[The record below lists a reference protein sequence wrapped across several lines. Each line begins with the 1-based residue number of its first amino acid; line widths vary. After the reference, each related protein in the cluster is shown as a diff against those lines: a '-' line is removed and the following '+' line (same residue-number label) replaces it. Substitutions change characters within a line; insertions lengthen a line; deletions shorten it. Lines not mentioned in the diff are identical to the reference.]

1 MQIKKRPTDKHK
13 EVTVEIDVLTVVSVA
28 LIILLGVLLLFTVV
42 DFLRGFLE
50 VKRFEIVGDDPPY
63 LAGEV
68 AESAGIEKGD
78 KLYRIDRSRAEKEI
92 IKNCAYIE
100 KVNIK
105 RSFPN
110 KVKFVVECY
119 EPIWYIE
126 ISGDFYVL
134 DENLRVLEET
144 KNEQRLYD
152 SDITKLTLP
161 NVKKAIVGE
170 EIVFGSSEVE
180 TEATIEIMKTIL
192 SSPIRNMLSSADIDN
207 RYDIH
212 FELDSLTGEDKLEGR
227 FFVSVGGYSRLD
239 AKLDYIARALEKE
252 NLEGVSGGT
261 IDVSENGEKVSIRP
275 EYTSNATEES
285 TEENTEK
292 NIEENTYDIY
302 APVG

>member
-1 MQIKKRPTDKHK
+1 MQIKKRPSDKHK
-13 EVTVEIDVLTVVSVA
+13 DVTVEIDVLTVVSVA

-50 VKRFEIVGDDPPY
+50 VKKFEIVGDDPPY

-68 AESAGIEKGD
+68 AEGAGIEKGD
-78 KLYRIDRSRAEKEI
+78 NLYRIDRSRAEKEI

-100 KVNIK
+100 KVDIR

-110 KVKFVVECY
+110 KIKFVVECY

-144 KNEQRLYD
+144 KNEQRLYE

-161 NVKKAIVGE
+161 SVKKAIVGE
-170 EIVFGSSEVE
+170 EIVFGGSDVE
-180 TEATIEIMKTIL
+180 TEATLEIMQTIL
-192 SSPIRNMLSSADIDN
+192 SSPIRGMMSSADIDN

-212 FELDSLTGEDKLEGR
+212 FEFDSVEENTKLSGK
-227 FFVSVGGYSRLD
+227 FVVSVGGYS
-239 AKLDYIARALEKE
+239 KLETKLEYIARAIAKE
-252 NLEGVSGGT
+252 SFENVGGGT
-261 IDVSENGEKVSIRP
+261 INVSEDGDKVSIRP
-275 EYTSNATEES
+275 EYVYEEQTE
-285 TEENTEK
+285 TETAETAK
-292 NIEENTYDIY
+292 SEEI
-302 APVG
+302 AVG

>member
-170 EIVFGSSEVE
+170 EIIFGSSEVE
-180 TEATIEIMKTIL
+180 TEATIEIMQTIL

-212 FELDSLTGEDKLEGR
+212 FELDSVVDDIKLSGK
-227 FFVSVGGYSRLD
+227 FLVSVGGYS
-239 AKLDYIARALEKE
+239 KLATKLEYIARAVAKE
-252 NLEGVSGGT
+252 SFENVGGGT
-261 IDVSENGEKVSIRP
+261 INVSEDGDKVSIRP
-275 EYTSNATEES
+275 EYVYEEQTESETAETAKS
-285 TEENTEK
+285 EE
-292 NIEENTYDIY
+292 I
-302 APVG
+302 AVG

>member
-180 TEATIEIMKTIL
+180 TEATIEIMQTIL

-212 FELDSLTGEDKLEGR
+212 FELDSVVDDIKLSGK
-227 FFVSVGGYSRLD
+227 FLVSVGGYS
-239 AKLDYIARALEKE
+239 KLETKLEYVARAIAKE
-252 NLEGVSGGT
+252 SFENVGGGT
-261 IDVSENGEKVSIRP
+261 INVSEDGDKVSIRP
-275 EYTSNATEES
+275 EYVYEEEFEGETEAS
-285 TEENTEK
+285 TERGE
-292 NIEENTYDIY
+292 I
-302 APVG
+302 AVG

>member
-1 MQIKKRPTDKHK
+1 MQIQKRPSDKHK
-13 EVTVEIDVLTVVSVA
+13 DVTVEIDVLTVVSVA

-50 VKRFEIVGDDPPY
+50 VKKFEIVGDDPPY

-68 AESAGIEKGD
+68 AEGAGIEKGD

-100 KVNIK
+100 KVDIR

-110 KVKFVVECY
+110 KIKFVVECY

-144 KNEQRLYD
+144 KNEQRLYE

-161 NVKKAIVGE
+161 SVKKAIVGE
-170 EIVFGSSEVE
+170 EIVFGGSDVE
-180 TEATIEIMKTIL
+180 TEATLEIMQTIL
-192 SSPIRNMLSSADIDN
+192 SSPIREMMSSADIDN

-212 FELDSLTGEDKLEGR
+212 FEFDSVEENTKLSGK
-227 FFVSVGGYSRLD
+227 FVVSVGGYS
-239 AKLDYIARALEKE
+239 KLETKLEYIARAIAKE
-252 NLEGVSGGT
+252 SFENVGGGT
-261 IDVSENGEKVSIRP
+261 INVSEDGDKVSIRP
-275 EYTSNATEES
+275 EYVYEEQTE
-285 TEENTEK
+285 TETAETAK
-292 NIEENTYDIY
+292 SEEI
-302 APVG
+302 AVG

>member
-1 MQIKKRPTDKHK
+1 MRREKRSSNKHR
-13 EVTVEIDVLTVVSVA
+13 EITVEIDILTALSVA
-28 LIILLGVLLLFTVV
+28 LIILMGVLLLFSFV
-42 DFLRGFLE
+42 DFFGDFLG
-50 VKRFEIVGDDPPY
+50 VKYFEIEGECPYTEGELAVG
-63 LAGEV
+63 
-68 AESAGIEKGD
+68 AGINKGD
-78 KLYRIDRSRAEKEI
+78 KLYRLDKSKAEKEI
-92 IKNCAYIE
+92 IANCPYVE

-105 RSFPN
+105 TSFPN
-110 KVKFVVECY
+110 KIRFVVECY
-119 EPIWYIE
+119 EPIWYVE
-126 ISGDFYVL
+126 ISGDYYVL
-134 DENLRVLEET
+134 DEELCVLEET
-144 KNEQRLYD
+144 KNKERLYEWGVT
-152 SDITKLTLP
+152 SLTLP
-161 NVKKAIVGE
+161 NVKRAVVGE
-170 EIVFGSSEVE
+170 KIVFGGSEVE
-180 TEATIEIMKTIL
+180 TEATLKIIETVL
-192 SSPIRNMLSSADIDN
+192 ASPIRDMMSGVDIDN